1 MVVVAGTP
9 PAQQVDIL
17 ANESNSSSPAPSPL
31 RRLTVDLPL
40 DYDACS
46 SAGRSGTIRVN
57 QGEAEGVLTLTLHRT
72 IRVPDNRD
80 VSSLPP
86 SLGQFPLFRV
96 RDHAARLPPDMA
108 AKGGLFFPMY
118 QREAMWINFAATRP
132 FAVKVHVGGVNAVSG
147 LPREDG
153 GSEDTEKTR
162 EKRAR
167 MAREGRSVQDY
178 MVVPGQ
184 PWLDGIASEDG
195 RIRQFVAKPKGT
207 GFSVEAQVTGQEKTG
222 GIQIEVIPARSGVP
236 REIDVRYENKQGR
249 VLDRPLMLADKGVGE
264 ESSVEDLRRLLA
276 EEFGVPLEDQNVD
289 VSPYDYSLSSSLNPD
304 GDDSVSTKLGNLY
317 FGPNVSLVLSHRMPP
332 PTMDLRYSRA
342 APPPPP
348 GGGPSIVPG
357 TNILPGDLYGDN
369 LAKQSPISEVLCASI
384 TPDMSS
390 AAPAAAPY
398 SEPDAGDDNAPAPS
412 VMPRSFPAKGARTV
426 RSAAPPK
433 VKEMGIAA
441 GGLIRQAIEPDGH
454 PADTWDVGA
463 AILLNLQILNSE
475 SFSEATGL
483 PPPTTPVDAATYADH
498 GYPFFE
504 IWGEE
509 RTGVQGEFGEVRSVA
524 QIEAERARERG
535 EQAQEE
541 ESVPQRVHVIGHYR
555 STFRPVALLK
565 KELEGVKIED

>member
-1 MVVVAGTP
+1 MVLVAGTP

-17 ANESNSSSPAPSPL
+17 TNESSSAGSAPSPL

-46 SAGRSGTIRVN
+46 FAGRSGTIRVN
-57 QGEAEGVLTLTLHRT
+57 QGEAEGALTLTLNRT

-80 VSSLPP
+80 VSGLPP

-96 RDHAARLPPDMA
+96 QDHAARLPPEMA

-118 QREAMWINFAATRP
+118 QREAMWINFSATRP

-147 LPREDG
+147 LPRDDG
-153 GSEDTEKTR
+153 KDTEKTR

-178 MVVPGQ
+178 VVVPGQ

-195 RIRQFVAKPKGT
+195 RIRQFVAKPQGG

-236 REIDVRYENKQGR
+236 REIDVRYEDKRGR
-249 VLDRPLMLADKGVGE
+249 VVERALMLADQGISE
-264 ESSVEDLRRLLA
+264 ESSVWDLRRLLA
-276 EEFGVPLEDQNVD
+276 EEFGVPLEDQSVD
-289 VSPYDYSLSSSLNPD
+289 VSPYDYGLSSSLNPD
-304 GDDSVSTKLGNLY
+304 EDDRVSMKLGNLY
-317 FGPNVSLVLSHRMPP
+317 FGPTTSLVLSHRMPP
-332 PTMDLRYSRA
+332 PTIDLRYSRA

-348 GGGPSIVPG
+348 GGGPSIVP
-357 TNILPGDLYGDN
+357 
-369 LAKQSPISEVLCASI
+369 EVLCASI

-398 SEPDAGDDNAPAPS
+398 SDTESDDNDPAPS
-412 VMPRSFPAKGARTV
+412 VMPRSFAKSFRV
-426 RSAAPPK
+426 APPK

-441 GGLIRQAIEPDGH
+441 GGLIRQTIEPDGH

-483 PPPTTPVDAATYADH
+483 PPPTTPVDAATYASH

-509 RTGVQGEFGEVRSVA
+509 RTGVAGEFGEVKSVA

-535 EQAQEE
+535 EQKPEE
-541 ESVPQRVHVIGHYR
+541 ESVPQRIHVIGQYR